1 MLIRRNDSL
10 LLVIDIQE
18 KLAPQIH
25 DTETVTRNAVRLIE
39 GARMLDVPTFVS
51 EQYVKGLGPSVA
63 EIRNAASREIENSA
77 TIETN
82 AGPRTIEADAGRT
95 VNPKFFEKTHFSCAA
110 EPGVIDLLRQAGRP
124 QIIIAGSETHVCVL
138 QSALGLLGAGFEVF
152 LVADAAS
159 SRTPENRQ
167 AAINRMQTAGVSIVT
182 TEMVLFEWLHK
193 AGTDTFRT
201 LLPLIK

>member
-18 KLAPQIH
+18 KLAPQIY
-25 DTETVTRNAVRLIE
+25 DTETVTHNAVRLIE
-39 GARMLDVPTFVS
+39 GARLLDVPTFVS

-63 EIRNAASREIENSA
+63 AIREAGREIESSA
-77 TIETN
+77 
-82 AGPRTIEADAGRT
+82 

-167 AAINRMQTAGVSIVT
+167 AAINRMQTAGVGIVT

>member
-63 EIRNAASREIENSA
+63 EIRNAASREIGNSA
-77 TIETN
+77 
-82 AGPRTIEADAGRT
+82 

-110 EPGVIDLLRQAGRP
+110 EPGIIDLLRQAGRP

-159 SRTPENRQ
+159 SRTAENRQ
-167 AAINRMQTAGVSIVT
+167 AAINRMQTAGVGIVT

-193 AGTDTFRT
+193 AGTDTFRA